1 MEDVIK
7 LFGVMMAVTMPAV
20 IGWGIYA
27 WIANQS
33 KRVKPGRG
41 NPASQE
47 LEDLQARVDELERG
61 QRQVLELAER
71 LDFVERMLP
80 ALREGKAPPK

>member
-1 MEDVIK
+1 MDDVIK
-7 LFGVMMAVTMPAV
+7 LFAVMMAVTMPAV

-27 WIANQS
+27 LIANHS
-33 KRVKPGRG
+33 KRLKAGRS
-41 NPASQE
+41 ALSSQE
-47 LEDLQARVDELERG
+47 LEHLLTRVEELERG

-80 ALREGKAPPK
+80 ALREGKALPK

>member
-7 LFGVMMAVTMPAV
+7 LFAVMMAVTMPAV

-27 WIANQS
+27 WIANYS
-33 KRVKPGRG
+33 KRLKAGRSSLS
-41 NPASQE
+41 SQE
-47 LEDLQARVDELERG
+47 VEHLLTRVEELERG

-80 ALREGKAPPK
+80 SLREGKALPK